1 MGLWTTNDYYKQSF
15 FSLFFCTEFMIIAHV
30 EEGGSK
36 TVGVN
41 EIYVMKAYRTNNE
54 N

>member
-1 MGLWTTNDYYKQSF
+1 MIIISSLSF
-15 FSLFFCTEFMIIAHV
+15 TFFCTEFMIIAHV